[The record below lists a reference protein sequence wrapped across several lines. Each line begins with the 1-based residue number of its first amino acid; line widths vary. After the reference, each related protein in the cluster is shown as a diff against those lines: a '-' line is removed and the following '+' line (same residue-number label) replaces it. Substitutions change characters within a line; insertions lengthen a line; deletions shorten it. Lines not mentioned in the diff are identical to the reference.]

1 MRSSVWLLAVLMSG
15 CATVHT
21 QTVIPAPPAAVWSE
35 LMNAPGYGEWHPVL
49 RPIKGEFRQ
58 GEILTYEMTDAE
70 GKKSE
75 IGDAVE
81 LLHSCLIHVVIL
93 RDGLTVV

>member
-1 MRSSVWLLAVLMSG
+1 MRSSVWLLALLMSG

-49 RPIKGEFRQ
+49 RQIEGDLRQ
-58 GEILTYEMTDAE
+58 GETLTYEMTDAE

-75 IGDAVE
+75 VKHAP
-81 LLHSCLIHVVIL
+81 S
-93 RDGLTVV
+93 